1 MSIKKL
7 ALALLSAALTSQAL
21 AAPATAE
28 TAAQEELMAK
38 IASEMIVEG
47 PFPISSLATRDV
59 GEEGSALAK
68 RANCYNGG
76 SINTDDIQNL
86 GSSKQ
91 SSGGNNYVPAAS
103 WVSYTWGSAK
113 ACVLNNYLFDNTHV
127 SDWEI
132 GWGVLAVR
140 NDCCFTPYCGGGLQQ
155 GHGDSGLA
163 VNIVVRSAGESC

>member
-1 MSIKKL
+1 MSFKKL
-7 ALALLSAALTSQAL
+7 ALALVSTGYL
-21 AAPATAE
+21 AAAATLGQRSPADLAQVLAE
-28 TAAQEELMAK
+28 TV
-38 IASEMIVEG
+38 IEG
-47 PFPISSLATRDV
+47 PFPINSTTSGLAQRD
-59 GEEGSALAK
+59 EEGGSKIAK
-68 RANCYNGG
+68 RADCWNGG

-86 GSSKQ
+86 GSSRQ
-91 SSGGNNYVPAAS
+91 SAGGNNYVPAAS

-113 ACVLNNYLFDNTHV
+113 VCVLNNYLFDNTHV